1 LLVVLA
7 IGSLASSWLLLGFTT
22 GIILAMVALLGV
34 VFSRDLKRGITTTI
48 NETLFEDL
56 GDKKEEFMGSL
67 EKELTRRGMVPRIP
81 LEKGIDLIYR
91 DFFTE
96 VRIYASP
103 EDAHL
108 RFSYRIS
115 ATTSAIALGIL
126 FLVPFVVGSFVV
138 FALAILR
145 HNNTYRTI
153 QEASQTAALLA
164 KDVKHP
170 SSSP

>member
-1 LLVVLA
+1 VLA
-7 IGSLASSWLLLGFTT
+7 IDSLASSWLLVGFTT
-22 GIILAMVALLGV
+22 GVIFALVALLGV

-48 NETLFEDL
+48 NETLFEGL
-56 GDKKEEFMGSL
+56 GDKKEEFLVSL

-96 VRIYASP
+96 VRIYAVP

-108 RFSYRIS
+108 RLSYRIS
-115 ATTSAIALGIL
+115 ATTSAIALGVI

-138 FALAILR
+138 FALALLR

-153 QEASQTAALLA
+153 EEASQTAVLLCR
-164 KDVKHP
+164 DVKHP
-170 SSSP
+170 PARPSI